1 MWSNDGKIPWQAV
14 AIGVSLVFALF
25 SAAGTWFVNSY
36 RLDQVETQIRELN
49 TKFEGRIDKIEERQV
64 RLQATYEVL
73 IDQAR
78 DHGWTIPWQGRRR

>member
-25 SAAGTWFVNSY
+25 SAAGTWFVNNY
-36 RLDQVETQIRELN
+36 RLDQVETQIGELN

-73 IDQAR
+73 LDQAR
-78 DHGWTIPWQGRRR
+78 EHGWTIPWQGRRR